1 MMKAKKIF
9 LAVLINTVLCLLG
22 VRSSYAQDIH
32 FTQTTMCPLV
42 LNPALT
48 GTEGDQRAF
57 LNYKNQWR
65 GLSANGSAFN
75 TAFFSV
81 DGAFM
86 KKRWERAHVGVGI
99 TGFKDVAGDL
109 KMGTTQINLSLA
121 GVVHLNANHTL
132 SGGLQGGYVQKSIST
147 AAMQWENQYNSGTG
161 TYDPTILSNDVSIL
175 PPTNYGDFSL
185 GLAWGYVSEA
195 SSLGSNDVV
204 KANFGFSAQNVNT
217 PKQSFTDFTNDQLYA
232 KYVFHGNAFFG
243 VRQSDLSIV
252 PSMSYFLQGASSQLN
267 IGTLIRVNVKEKS
280 KYTGVYKGT
289 AVSFGAHYRLKDAI
303 APMVLLEHS
312 NYSFGIS
319 YDVNVSGLTAATRG
333 KGGIEISLKY
343 VNPNPFRSA
352 PRLLD
357 DED

>member
-1 MMKAKKIF
+1 MRRKI
-9 LAVLINTVLCLLG
+9 LLATIILSAVLMNI
-22 VRSSYAQDIH
+22 RSSFAQDIH
-32 FTQTTMCPLV
+32 FTQTTMIPLV

-65 GLSANGSAFN
+65 GLSANGAAFN

-121 GVVHLNANHTL
+121 GVVHINANNTL
-132 SGGLQGGYVQKSIST
+132 SGGLQGGYVQKSVSV
-147 AAMQWENQYNSGTG
+147 AAMQWESQYNPSIGG
-161 TYDPTILSNDVSIL
+161 FDPNILSNDVSAL
-175 PPTNYGDFSL
+175 PPTRYGDFSL
-185 GLAWGYVSEA
+185 GLAWGYASEA
-195 SSLGSNDVV
+195 SSLGANDQLR
-204 KANFGFSAQNVNT
+204 ANFGFSAQNVNT
-217 PKQSFTDFTNDQLYA
+217 PKQNYTDITNDQLYA
-232 KYVFHGNAFFG
+232 KFVVHGNALIG
-243 VRQSDLSIV
+243 VPQSDLAIV
-252 PSMSYFLQGASSQLN
+252 PSMAYFIQGPSSQLN
-267 IGTLIRVNVKEKS
+267 VGTMIRMTIKEKS

-312 NYSFGIS
+312 NYSFGLS

-343 VNPNPFRSA
+343 VNPNPFHSA

>member
-1 MMKAKKIF
+1 MKAKKIF
-9 LAVLINTVLCLLG
+9 PAVFISTVLCLLNALC
-22 VRSSYAQDIH
+22 SFAQDIH
-32 FTQTTMCPLV
+32 FTQTTMSPLV

-86 KKRWERAHVGVGI
+86 KKRWERAHVGLGI

-109 KMGTTQINLSLA
+109 KIGTTQINLSLA

-147 AAMQWENQYNSGTG
+147 ASMQWESQYNAGIG
-161 TYDPTILSNDVSIL
+161 AFDPSIISNDISVL

-185 GLAWGYVSEA
+185 GLAWGYATES
-195 SSLGSNDVV
+195 SSLGANDQVR
-204 KANFGFSAQNVNT
+204 ANFGFSAQNVNT
-217 PKQSFTDFTNDQLYA
+217 PKHSFTDYSNDQLYS

-243 VRQSDLSIV
+243 VPQSDLSIV
-252 PSMSYFLQGASSQLN
+252 PSISYFLQGASSQLN
-267 IGTLIRVNVKEKS
+267 IGTLVRITVKEKS

-303 APMVLLEHS
+303 APMLLLEHS
-312 NYSFGIS
+312 NYSFGLS
-319 YDVNVSGLTAATRG
+319 YDVNVSGLTSATRG

-343 VNPNPFRSA
+343 VNPNPFHSA